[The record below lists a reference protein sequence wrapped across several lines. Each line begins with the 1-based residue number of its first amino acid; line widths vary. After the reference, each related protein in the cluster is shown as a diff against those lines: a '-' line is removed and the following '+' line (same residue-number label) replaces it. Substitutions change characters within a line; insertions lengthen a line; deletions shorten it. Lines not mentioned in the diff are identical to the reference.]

1 MDGKREVVHDPFK
14 SDIYSLGLVLL
25 EIILIIK

>member
-1 MDGKREVVHDPFK
+1 MHNPFK

-25 EIILIIK
+25 RILLHNNDDVRTQL